1 MPSST
6 PPRAVQVTPLQL
18 VFMNHEAPPSIA
30 IDIQSWVRFGS
41 GQLANIAGT
50 LDNANLAGDF
60 KEARNG
66 RSVVGD
72 LGCCCCVHHL
82 CAGSSAKCQPH
93 GFRTAQY
100 RYSCRGVCQCP
111 AGLHVRSASIDTA
124 DITAGKR
131 QGHRQEG
138 TGNCYQL
145 QAVLGATGARV
156 RCVLPLARRFCGR
169 RCFDLGS
176 EVCRRHDASA
186 ADQCYGRNRI
196 ARATPLN
203 GRIKWSWCPRVDKP
217 IARNHARR
225 IRRRDRPRIA
235 FWNPSC
241 F

>member
-1 MPSST
+1 MNSSGSEHPDVRGQIDEEEVRMPSST

-93 GFRTAQY
+93 GERSA
-100 RYSCRGVCQCP
+100 RHGYSRGGVCQYP
-111 AGLHVRSASIDTA
+111 PGLHDGSASIDIA
-124 DITAGKR
+124 EITAGKR

-145 QAVLGATGARV
+145 QAVLGAIGARV

-169 RCFDLGS
+169 R
-176 EVCRRHDASA
+176 
-186 ADQCYGRNRI
+186 RI
-196 ARATPLN
+196 DVGGEISR
-203 GRIKWSWCPRVDKP
+203 
-217 IARNHARR
+217 
-225 IRRRDRPRIA
+225 
-235 FWNPSC
+235 
-241 F
+241 